1 MSALWLENFSVNL
14 ESNFSSYYSM
24 TDRERETER
33 QGERERI
40 CRVFSRQQ
48 LPEAYYEVEGKNQNL
63 PR

>member
-1 MSALWLENFSVNL
+1 MIQRKR
-14 ESNFSSYYSM
+14 
-24 TDRERETER
+24 DRGEIERETER